1 MGEFEFINKLKKKPE
16 KDILSIGDDAAY
28 AEGLLIAKDLLV
40 ENVHFLPSTP
50 IKFVI
55 KKLFVSNISDICA
68 MGGYPEYCL
77 LGISIPSGYPY
88 MDELISSI
96 NEMTEKYNIC
106 LIGGD
111 TTSSLSGLFL
121 SLTVIGKSYKDV
133 LKRSGAKPGDL
144 VYLSRPVG
152 LSRLSLEKELG
163 VREWNINPYLH
174 YNNEPEIE
182 LGRLLGNSGM
192 VTSCIDISDGLGRD
206 ALHIAEMSKVKIIIH
221 EDMLDTSI
229 FNDFDLSD
237 KVKYAISSGEE
248 FALMFTVNSE
258 MKEKFSHLI
267 YQFKDRVREIGV
279 VAEGSG
285 VFLKSRNMFIDIS
298 KWGFEH
304 IL

>member
-1 MGEFEFINKLKKKPE
+1 MDEFEFINKLKKKPE

-77 LGISIPSGYPY
+77 LGISIPSGYAY

>member
-1 MGEFEFINKLKKKPE
+1 MDEFEFINKLKKKPE

-206 ALHIAEMSKVKIIIH
+206 ALHVAEMSRVKIIIH
-221 EDMLDTSI
+221 EDMLDTTI

-237 KVKYAISSGEE
+237 KIKYAISSGEE

-258 MKEKFSHLI
+258 MKENFSHLT
-267 YQFKDRVREIGV
+267 YQFKDRIREIGV

-285 VFLKSRNMFIDIS
+285 VFLKRRNMFIDIS